1 MRAHDDKSPGLLP
14 AALLA
19 VVVALV
25 GLAGAVKIARTAVT
39 LGPGVGDIVQFDPK
53 GYMPL
58 DIHTQVDATRADAS
72 GCVLD
77 LEAIHRTG
85 GSLIVEQRYPGD
97 GNPALPGAL
106 GWPRGAP
113 MAPPTAAGDADLV
126 LDDSNLDLL
135 AMAAGGWGV
144 GHKHIEPSDLWS
156 SGTPTARAP
165 LDARGS
171 ARQPVGQGG

>member
-1 MRAHDDKSPGLLP
+1 MQAHDHKAPGLLP

-39 LGPGVGDIVQFDPK
+39 LGPGVGDIIQFDPQ

-58 DIHTQVDATRADAS
+58 DIHTQVEAARVDAS

-77 LEAIHRTG
+77 LESIHQRG
-85 GSLIVEQRYPGD
+85 GSLVVEQRYLGD
-97 GNPALPGAL
+97 GSARYRVHWSGQQSANGA
-106 GWPRGAP
+106 GDCGR
-113 MAPPTAAGDADLV
+113 DADLT
-126 LDDSNLDLL
+126 LDDTNLDLL

-144 GHKHIEPSDLWS
+144 GHKHVEPSDLWS
-156 SGTPTARAP
+156 SVTPRARA
-165 LDARGS
+165 
-171 ARQPVGQGG
+171 Q